1 MRYIKALFI
10 IFACIFMGYFF
21 VGQVVLPQD
30 TYRKAWENHPLEMDW
45 EMIKQDNTS
54 EKITLPTSY
63 HEPVE
68 IRGMLPDKFRE
79 NTTCIN
85 FRGQDVKIYI
95 DGKLRGQSEDPT
107 GQWFRKKSAEI
118 YITIPVTS
126 EDTGK
131 TISMVYADNE
141 GFLYQVYEGTE
152 MGMWTGLFHSY
163 GVELII
169 AILALLLGVL
179 VLVGSVILRIVYHS
193 EVEIQDLAWGVLFSG
208 AWLLFNSVFRQVFCV
223 NTSIANDMPYLM
235 IGLMPFP
242 FLSYMNRIQKNRFS
256 KAYLIV
262 SLINVAELVCCV
274 LLHVSGKV
282 DFVDSFILMAGCC
295 LLSIVF
301 IFATVSIDYI
311 KGKASQYPYVAFGLM
326 CTFVAAIVQI
336 VSFFRREGVFSGV
349 IFAVGVIILLNFAIV
364 GTVKDMIA
372 SEREK
377 REAILGSEAKGRFLA
392 NMSHEIR
399 TPINAIIGMNT
410 MILRESKEPAIAEY
424 AADIEAA
431 SENLLSIVNDIL
443 DITKIES
450 GKLELVNVEY
460 DLSSVLY
467 DVTNMVRSKAE
478 GKNLS
483 FDVDVDQNLPSRL
496 YGDDIRIR
504 QIMVNL
510 LNNAVKYTEEGS
522 VRLSIT
528 GVFEDQYVTLMVS
541 VEDTGIGI
549 REEDID
555 KLFVAFERI
564 EEDRNRNIEGTG
576 LGMNITTQLLKQ
588 MGSALKVKS
597 EYGKGSVFS
606 FDLPQRIMSQEVI
619 GDYNKRHREN
629 TNVYEYE
636 VSFEA
641 PEAKILLVDDNAVN
655 RKVVCKLLK
664 ETRVQVEEAASGAEC
679 LRMLRGNEYDLILL
693 DHMMPE
699 MDGMEVIKRYQDM
712 VKEGVP
718 KAPVIALTA
727 NAISGAREMY
737 LESGFDEFLSKPIAG
752 SKLEK
757 MLRRFISKDKQI
769 LTPKKQKKDSSLDA
783 VPERSEVVDG
793 APREEKQS
801 QDSKQSEKKEIS
813 GPLLQAYL
821 QSLIYGVEDG
831 DEQENNR
838 VLDALNQ
845 SILPQGIQESM
856 EQLEQYVSEC
866 NQEKVVALVTR
877 LKTFIK

>member
-1 MRYIKALFI
+1 MRYIKTLFI
-10 IFACIFMGYFF
+10 IFAIAFMGYFVF
-21 VGQVVLPQD
+21 GQVFLPPD
-30 TYRKAWENHPLEMDW
+30 SYRKTWENHPLDIRW
-45 EMIKQDNTS
+45 EMIKKDNTS
-54 EKITLPTSY
+54 EKITLPTSI

-68 IRGMLPDKFRE
+68 FRGTLPDRFMK

-85 FRGQDVKIYI
+85 LRGQDVEIYI
-95 DGKLRGQSEDPT
+95 DGKLRGKSEDQK
-107 GQWFRKKSAEI
+107 GRWFGKKSAET
-118 YITIPVTS
+118 YMVIPVS
-126 EDTGK
+126 NEDTGK
-131 TISMVYADNE
+131 TISIIYKDDS
-141 GFLYQVYEGTE
+141 GFAYQVYEGTE
-152 MGMWTGLFHSY
+152 MGMWTGLFHDY
-163 GVELII
+163 GIEFII
-169 AILALLLGVL
+169 ALLALVLGVL
-179 VLVGSVILRIVYHS
+179 VLAGSMILRFVYHS
-193 EVEIQDLAWGVLFSG
+193 EVVIQDLAWGVLFAG
-208 AWLLFNSVFRQVFCV
+208 AWLIFNSVFRQVFCV

-282 DFVDSFILMAGCC
+282 DFIDSFILMAGCC

-301 IFATVSIDYI
+301 IFATVSIDYV
-311 KGKASQYPYVAFGLM
+311 KGKASQYPYVAIGLM
-326 CTFVAAIVQI
+326 CTFVSAIVQI

-349 IFAVGVIILLNFAIV
+349 VFAVGVIILMNFAIV
-364 GTVKDMIA
+364 DTVRNMIS

-410 MILRESKEPAIAEY
+410 MILRESQDPVISEY
-424 AADIEAA
+424 AGDIEAA

-460 DLSSVLY
+460 DLSSVLH
-467 DVTNMVRSKAE
+467 DVTTMVRTKAE
-478 GKNLS
+478 DKNLT
-483 FDVDVDQNLPSRL
+483 FEVDVDQNLPSRL

-504 QIMVNL
+504 QIMINI

-522 VRLSIT
+522 VRLSVT
-528 GVFEDQYVTLMVS
+528 GVFEDQYVALQVS

-576 LGMNITTQLLKQ
+576 LGMSITTQLLKM
-588 MGSALKVKS
+588 MGSDLKVKS

-606 FDLPQRIMSQEVI
+606 FVLPQRIISQDVI
-619 GDYNKRHREN
+619 GNYNQRHREN
-629 TNVYEYE
+629 ANAYEYE

-655 RKVVCKLLK
+655 RKVVCNLLK
-664 ETRVQVEEAASGAEC
+664 ETKVQVEEAASGAEC
-679 LRMLRGNEYDLILL
+679 LRLLRDNAYDLILL
-693 DHMMPE
+693 DHMMPK
-699 MDGMEVIKRYQDM
+699 MDGIEVMKRYQDM
-712 VKEGVP
+712 VQEGVS
-718 KAPVIALTA
+718 KVPVIALTA

-737 LESGFDEFLSKPIAG
+737 LENGFDEFLSKPIAG

-757 MLRRFISKDKQI
+757 MLHRFIPKEKQIITPKDKKMEKAENNTTSQ
-769 LTPKKQKKDSSLDA
+769 TETAPKTSQEETGSQSSNTL
-783 VPERSEVVDG
+783 
-793 APREEKQS
+793 
-801 QDSKQSEKKEIS
+801 EKKEIS
-813 GPLLQAYL
+813 TPLLRAYL
-821 QSLIYGVEDG
+821 QSLIYSFEDG
-831 DEQENNR
+831 DEQEINR
-838 VLDALNQ
+838 VLKALKQ
-845 SILPQGIQESM
+845 SKLPQEIDDSLGE
-856 EQLEQYVSEC
+856 LEQCVTEGDQEAVVS
-866 NQEKVVALVTR
+866 LVTK
-877 LKTFIK
+877 LIDCIQ